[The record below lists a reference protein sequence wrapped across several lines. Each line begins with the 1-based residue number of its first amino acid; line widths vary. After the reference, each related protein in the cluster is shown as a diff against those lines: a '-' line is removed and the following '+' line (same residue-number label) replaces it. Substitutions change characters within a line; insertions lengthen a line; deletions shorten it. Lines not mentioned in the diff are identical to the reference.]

1 MAKKAEKAA
10 HRRPV
15 LVTTAHRGVFFG
27 YLADEVEA
35 GEGYSTVTL
44 ESARC
49 AIRWSTTKGFLELAD
64 VGPNSSSKIGARA
77 PRIVLRKVTSLADC
91 TPAAAA
97 AWEKA

>member
-1 MAKKAEKAA
+1 MEKKAKKAPA
-10 HRRPV
+10 RRPV

-27 YLADEVEA
+27 HLVDEVEA

-44 ESARC
+44 EGARC
-49 AIRWSTTKGFLELAD
+49 AIRWSTTKGFLEL
-64 VGPNSSSKIGARA
+64 VETGPNSNSKIGARA

-91 TPAAAA
+91 SEAAAA

>member
-1 MAKKAEKAA
+1 MAKKTTKAA
-10 HRRPV
+10 QRRPV

-27 YLADEVEA
+27 YLVDEVEA

-44 ESARC
+44 EGARC

-64 VGPNSSSKIGARA
+64 VGPNSNSKIGALA

-91 TPAAAA
+91 SETAAA
-97 AWEKA
+97 AWERA